1 MKQYSGSLI
10 TQWFKKAGAA
20 METMLTAKEVASLM
34 GCSGQYI
41 RRLAKEGTLKG
52 IKRINACKSMEWVFP
67 ISALGPDLQQK
78 YFCQLK
84 PSLPTPPAGLLPN
97 RKVGKPLDHY
107 TAEEREEI
115 VWWLKTVDDWQKYRS
130 KYPGSKA
137 EADDR
142 FIALCAKTD
151 PEHPLSIDMLYSR
164 WRAIKENDLDGLVN
178 KRGKNRKGKS
188 TIQPEAWDAFL
199 YFYLQ
204 EAQHPM
210 MKCYEYMKLLLREEH
225 PDLVPDIP
233 SYTTFTRRV
242 KSDIPEAVEVL
253 GREGQKAFRD
263 RCAPY
268 IRRTYEGMASNECWI
283 ADNHTFDV
291 ITQGDNGQRHRLH
304 LTAFFDARSGIF
316 TGCYVTTAPSSQ
328 STLIAL
334 RKGILKYGIPEN
346 IYVDNGSEFLTF
358 DIGGRGHRK
367 KKPKDGQERFD
378 PPPVFERL
386 GIKMT
391 NALVRNAKA
400 KIIERRFRDVKDH
413 LSRLFETYT
422 GGNVLEKPEHLKGV
436 LKNGEIPLDSTF
448 TEAVEELL
456 DWYFNQQPYGG
467 EVVVDRGKPRQQV
480 YNENLYTKRVA
491 GAEDLSLML
500 MRSARPQKVTRRG
513 VHLDIAGQRLDY
525 WNDDM
530 LMNLLGKQVYFRYDP
545 DDLSEVRVYDLED
558 RYIMTVPV
566 DNTAVL
572 TYGASREDV
581 KEAMGKVRRMECLT
595 REALKVSAYP
605 AFGKRTALEL
615 VMEQAYQSKTA
626 RIVPSADPKVLELQ
640 WPDEEPLLRAVAGG
654 PDLDVMNRNA
664 LKRKGDSDHE

>member
-1 MKQYSGSLI
+1 
-10 TQWFKKAGAA
+10 
-20 METMLTAKEVASLM
+20 METRLSTQEVARLYGKHEST
-34 GCSGQYI
+34 I
-41 RRLAKEGTLKG
+41 RRWAKSGKIQAASFLNEFNSPEYL
-52 IKRINACKSMEWVFP
+52 FP
-67 ISALGPDLQQK
+67 LDVLDTSIQEK
-78 YFCQLK
+78 YFAQLK
-84 PSLPTPPAGLLPN
+84 ASIPASSADILPK
-97 RKVGKPLDHY
+97 RKASRPLDHY
-107 TAEEREEI
+107 TAAEQREI
-115 VWWLKTVDDWQKYRS
+115 AWWMKTVDDWQRYRS

-151 PEHPLSIDMLYSR
+151 PEHEFSIDTLYRR
-164 WRAIKENDLDGLVN
+164 WKSIKQNDLDGLID
-178 KRGKNRKGKS
+178 KRGKWKKGKS
-188 TIQPEAWDAFL
+188 DIQPEVWDAFL

-210 MKCYEYMKLLLREEH
+210 MKCYEYMKLLLREDH
-225 PDLVPDIP
+225 PDLVADIP

-268 IRRTYEGMASNECWI
+268 IRRTYESMASNEWWI

-316 TGCYVTTAPSSQ
+316 TGCYVTLNPSSQ
-328 STLIAL
+328 ATLIAL

-367 KKPKDGQERFD
+367 RKPKDGQERFE

-413 LSRLFETYT
+413 LSRLFDTYT
-422 GGNVLEKPEHLKGV
+422 GGNVLEKPERLKGV

-467 EVVVDRGKPRQQV
+467 EVVADRGKPRQQV

-581 KEAMGKVRRMECLT
+581 KEAMGKVRRMERLT

-640 WPDEEPLLRAVAGG
+640 RPDEEPLLRAVAGG

-664 LKRKGDSDHE
+664 LKRKGGSDHE

>member
-1 MKQYSGSLI
+1 
-10 TQWFKKAGAA
+10 
-20 METMLTAKEVASLM
+20 METRLSTQEVARLY
-34 GCSGQYI
+34 GKDERTI
-41 RRLAKEGTLKG
+41 RRWAKSGKIQAASFLNEFNSPEYL
-52 IKRINACKSMEWVFP
+52 FP
-67 ISALGPDLQQK
+67 LDALDASIQEK
-78 YFCQLK
+78 YFAQLK
-84 PSLPTPPAGLLPN
+84 ASLPVPSAVTPLKRGTS
-97 RKVGKPLDHY
+97 RPLDHY

-115 VWWLKTVDDWQKYRS
+115 TWWLKTVDDWQRYRS

-151 PEHPLSIDMLYSR
+151 PEHEFSIDTLYRR
-164 WRAIKENDLDGLVN
+164 WKSIKQNDLDGLID
-178 KRGKNRKGKS
+178 KRGKWKKGKS
-188 TIQPEAWDAFL
+188 DIQPEVWDAFL

-210 MKCYEYMKLLLREEH
+210 MKCYEYMKLLLREDH
-225 PDLVPDIP
+225 PDLVADIP

-268 IRRTYEGMASNECWI
+268 IRRTYESMASNEWWI

-316 TGCYVTTAPSSQ
+316 TGWHVTENPCSQ
-328 STLIAL
+328 ATLIAL

-346 IYVDNGSEFLTF
+346 IYVDNGREFLTF
-358 DIGGRGHRK
+358 DIGGLGHRK
-367 KKPKDGQERFD
+367 KKPKDGQERFE

-391 NALVRNAKA
+391 NAIVRNAKA

-413 LSRLFETYT
+413 LSRLFDTYT
-422 GGNVLEKPEHLKGV
+422 GGNVLEKPERLKGV
-436 LKNGEIPLDSTF
+436 LKNGEIPLDGTF
-448 TEAVEELL
+448 TQAVEELL

-467 EVVVDRGKPRQQV
+467 EVVADRGKPRQQV
-480 YNENLYTKRVA
+480 YNENLHTKRVA

-530 LMNLLGKQVYFRYDP
+530 LMSLLGKQVYFRYDP

-581 KEAMGKVRRMECLT
+581 KEAMGKVRRMERLT

-640 WPDEEPLLRAVAGG
+640 RPDEEPLLRAVAGG

-664 LKRKGDSDHE
+664 LKRKGGSDHE